1 MERYLSTIVINNHML
16 LILSIKCIKVNER
29 SPGSDTIKSR
39 SQPMTPRGREK
50 KDSKQCIREPNRT
63 TLSSPSEVNRTKKK
77 HENKEHG
84 KMRQLMRLWHF
95 SSSVNSFFKRPCA
108 AIYRGYMFDFWS
120 DPSSTSILHVCE
132 QRRLWRDC
140 ADAQAHLSLR
150 WSPM

>member
-77 HENKEHG
+77 TREQGTWQDEAAHEIMAFFVLRKLLFQTP
-84 KMRQLMRLWHF
+84 MR
-95 SSSVNSFFKRPCA
+95 S
-108 AIYRGYMFDFWS
+108 
-120 DPSSTSILHVCE
+120 
-132 QRRLWRDC
+132 
-140 ADAQAHLSLR
+140 HLQGLYV
-150 WSPM
+150 